1 MAKTEQLLLGN
12 QVCFPIYATSRKVT
26 KLYQPHLEKLGLTYP
41 QYLVMLVL
49 WEKDKITIGRICD
62 KLMLQTNTLTPIL
75 NKMVTKRLIRKKKS
89 KTDERVTNVQLTRLG
104 LKMKTEAENIPDDLA
119 ISTNM
124 TREELI
130 QVHTLMWKF
139 LRGQKED

>member
-49 WEKDKITIGRICD
+49 WEKDKITIGRICN

-75 NKMVTKRLIRKKKS
+75 NKMVTKKLIRKVKS
-89 KTDERVTNVQLTRLG
+89 KKDERVINVQLTRIG
-104 LKMKTEAENIPDDLA
+104 LKMQDSAENIPNNLA
-119 ISTNM
+119 ESTNM

-139 LRGQKED
+139 LREEK

>member
-12 QVCFPIYATSRKVT
+12 QVCFPIYATSRTVT
-26 KLYQPHLEKLGLTYP
+26 KLYQPHLEKLNLTYP

-62 KLMLQTNTLTPIL
+62 KLILQTNTLTPIL
-75 NKMVTKRLIRKKKS
+75 NKMVSKKFIKKIKS
-89 KTDERVTNVQLTRLG
+89 KTDERAINVQLTRLG
-104 LKMKTEAENIPDDLA
+104 LKMKIASETIPDDLA
-119 ISTNM
+119 ESTNM

-139 LRGQKED
+139 LRGHKED

>member
-1 MAKTEQLLLGN
+1 MPKTEQLLLGN

-49 WEKDKITIGRICD
+49 WEKDKITIGRICN

-75 NKMVTKRLIRKKKS
+75 NKMVTKKLIRKVKS
-89 KTDERVTNVQLTRLG
+89 KKDERVINVQLTRIG
-104 LKMKTEAENIPDDLA
+104 LKMQSSAETIPNDLA
-119 ISTNM
+119 ESTNM

-139 LRGQKED
+139 LREET